1 VCWTDLYGVRIELS
15 LTLWLDNDKIRRS
28 TPDRAELVEFC
39 CQQINYEQHHS
50 IDCWP
55 GRSIDHREHRT
66 RYLDPL
72 PVLELDSSGNFWRL
86 SDRWPSYSTVT
97 SSVAICEANTVCG
110 ALIVLAPVYP
120 IGLRREQEHQ
130 VLCIFAW
137 CFACSWTTRSY
148 HTRPRPISMDRWS
161 VSSCRLD
168 LRQSRGRVSSHQ
180 DLKTD
185 LVLTAYSI

>member
-1 VCWTDLYGVRIELS
+1 LS

-72 PVLELDSSGNFWRL
+72 PVLELDSSGNFCDRPTQQSPVQLHLRSKYSMWCTYCPDSCV
-86 SDRWPSYSTVT
+86 SDRLKDGNRSTKSCVSLHGASQLDHRTIPDPGPYRWTDGAYRRVASISVRVGAGSRVT
-97 SSVAICEANTVCG
+97 RT
-110 ALIVLAPVYP
+110 
-120 IGLRREQEHQ
+120 
-130 VLCIFAW
+130 
-137 CFACSWTTRSY
+137 
-148 HTRPRPISMDRWS
+148 
-161 VSSCRLD
+161 
-168 LRQSRGRVSSHQ
+168 
-180 DLKTD
+180 
-185 LVLTAYSI
+185 

>member
-1 VCWTDLYGVRIELS
+1 LS

-72 PVLELDSSGNFWRL
+72 PVLELDSSGNSVTVLLSNHQFSCDLRSKYSMWCTYCPDSCV
-86 SDRWPSYSTVT
+86 SDRLKTGTGAPS
-97 SSVAICEANTVCG
+97 
-110 ALIVLAPVYP
+110 PVYLCMV
-120 IGLRREQEHQ
+120 LR
-130 VLCIFAW
+130 
-137 CFACSWTTRSY
+137 SWTTVPYQTPAHIDGQMERIVVSPRS
-148 HTRPRPISMDRWS
+148 PSE
-161 VSSCRLD
+161 
-168 LRQSRGRVSSHQ
+168 
-180 DLKTD
+180 
-185 LVLTAYSI
+185 